1 VSFTN
6 VLQQD
11 IQADY
16 AHINVFERMN
26 MHAYI
31 PAIGVVVLA
40 SQKGRA
46 VVLSLTKLPQVECS
60 PPPQGRFSFSDKKTT
75 YAMRLESILPLASQ
89 ERQNK
94 RPFAPLAGIAS
105 SPLQGTEH
113 LPAEKK
119 RWRLMMMYMDN
130 SVLSYEIRRTRTRSP
145 AVRLESMMI

>member
-1 VSFTN
+1 VSFSH

-16 AHINVFERMN
+16 AYINVFERFN

-46 VVLSLTKLPQVECS
+46 VVLSLTKLPRVECHS
-60 PPPQGRFSFSDKKTT
+60 PPGRFSFADKKTT

-89 ERQNK
+89 ERQSQ

-113 LPAEKK
+113 LPTEKK
-119 RWRLMMMYMDN
+119 RWRLMMMYTDN
-130 SVLSYEIRRTRTRSP
+130 SVLSYEMRRTWTQNP
-145 AVRLESMMI
+145 AVRLESVMI